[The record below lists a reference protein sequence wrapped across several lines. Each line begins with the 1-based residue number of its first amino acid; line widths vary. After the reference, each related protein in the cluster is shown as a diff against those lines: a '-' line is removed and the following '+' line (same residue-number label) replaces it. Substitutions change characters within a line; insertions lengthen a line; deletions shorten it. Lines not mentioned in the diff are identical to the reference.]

1 MIEKVPV
8 FSKGQLDE
16 TLIIM
21 RERRYFLIM
30 VASSR
35 DDKKCLR
42 TNDSGCEN
50 KIILRKR
57 KLE

>member
-1 MIEKVPV
+1 M